1 MINSFVALDIET
13 TGLNPVYDRI
23 IEIGLA
29 KYVDGV
35 QVETAD
41 FLIDPGIEL
50 PELIVN
56 LTGITD
62 DMLEGKPTIDQ
73 VIDEVVDFIG
83 DYPMLGHNITFDYSF
98 LKKNALDF
106 GRKIPDKAIDTLL
119 MARRIYA
126 KMEHRSLTFL
136 CEKLNIDNGN
146 AHRALDDA
154 ISATK
159 LYYRMY
165 DENSLDIGFE
175 KLLTLEYKVKK
186 DSPITAAQKR
196 YLSALVDY
204 HKIKLEKA
212 IDDMT
217 KSEASRTIDKILS
230 ERGKIRY

>member
-13 TGLNPVYDRI
+13 TGLNPVKDRI

-29 KYVDGV
+29 KYIDGV
-35 QVETAD
+35 QVDTAD
-41 FLIDPGIEL
+41 YLINPKIQL

-62 DMLEGKPTIDQ
+62 EMLEGKPTIDQ
-73 VIDEVVDFIG
+73 VIGEVIDFIG
-83 DYPMLGHNITFDYSF
+83 EYPMLGHNITFDYSF
-98 LKKNALDF
+98 LKKNASDF
-106 GRKIPDKAIDTLL
+106 GMRMPDKAIDTLL

-126 KMEHRSLTFL
+126 SMEHRSLTFL

-159 LYYRMY
+159 LYHRMY
-165 DENSLDIGFE
+165 EEDSSDFGFE
-175 KLLTLEYKVKK
+175 KLITLEYKVKK
-186 DSPITAAQKR
+186 ESPITAAQKR

-204 HKIKLEKA
+204 HNVKLEKA

-217 KSEASRTIDKILS
+217 KSEASRNIDKILS
-230 ERGKIRY
+230 ERGKIQY